1 MRFYQGP
8 DGKRQ
13 WHSNFLFYLMAIPGA
28 ILFPVFSTLALF
40 SYSFKWAYRETKNV
54 FYNCEIYLYPF
65 AIIVAPLLWVV
76 LIVGVVLFIAIF
88 EVLVYWWTAYGDICK
103 FSNLPLIR
111 E

>member
-13 WHSNFLFYLMAIPGA
+13 RHSNFLFYLMAIQGA

-40 SYSFKWAYRETKNV
+40 AYSFIWAYRATKNI

-76 LIVGVVLFIAIF
+76 LIVGVVL
-88 EVLVYWWTAYGDICK
+88 L
-103 FSNLPLIR
+103 
-111 E
+111 